1 MFIWATRNI
10 KIDVKVLVVVVFW
23 GLSLLYHIFQNNLT
37 ERKDLLFKFL
47 SMGLIWRNVMTKSWS

>member
-47 SMGLIWRNVMTKSWS
+47 SMGLIWPNVMTKSWS